1 MVEPIRVDS
10 VSRRTVLKGIAG
22 AAGLVS
28 IPAIIAAC
36 SSSGGGGASA
46 SAAASAAATTAAS
59 TAASTAPSAAA
70 SGAASPS
77 AGASAA
83 AGGASGSVTFG
94 SNYSNVDTDQKAMQ
108 QVVDAFTAKTSI
120 PVKVNTVSHNDF
132 QDQISTYLQ
141 GTPDDTFTWFAGYR
155 MRFFAKQGLA
165 TDLTELWSKIG
176 SKYSEAFKASSTGD
190 DGKQYFVPFYNYP
203 WVVIYRKSVF
213 KDKGYTVPKTWD
225 DFKTLA
231 TKMQAD
237 GLTPLAF
244 GDKDGWPA
252 MGTFDILNMR
262 INGYKYHID
271 LMKGAEKWTDPKTAA
286 VFTKWKELLPFN
298 GDISAALGRTWQDTA
313 NLLVQKKAGMY
324 FLGTFAGQ
332 QATAPADHDDLD
344 FFPFPT
350 LGTQYDAELGIDA
363 PIDGFMMSAK
373 SPNLAADKDA
383 AMAFLEYLSTGPAQI
398 TFLVANPNSVAA
410 ANDADTSGYSA
421 FQKKSAEIIGA
432 SKAIAQFLDRDSDPA
447 FAKQMQSFL
456 QTWLTKPDQDLNTFL
471 KSIQDYWDSLGIS

>member
-1 MVEPIRVDS
+1 MAGPTRVDA
-10 VSRRTVLKGIAG
+10 VSRRTVLKGMAG

-28 IPAIIAAC
+28 VPAIIAAC
-36 SSSGGGGASA
+36 STPAASGGASVPAATSGA
-46 SAAASAAATTAAS
+46 SAPAAT
-59 TAASTAPSAAA
+59 
-70 SGAASPS
+70 
-77 AGASAA
+77 AGASAVT
-83 AGGASGSVTFG
+83 GSVTFG
-94 SNYSNVDTDQKAMQ
+94 SNYSNLDTDTKAMQ
-108 QVVDAFTAKTSI
+108 AVVDAFTAKTSI
-120 PVKVNTVSHNDF
+120 AVKVNTVDHNTF
-132 QDQISTYLQ
+132 QDQISQYLQ

-155 MRFFAKQGLA
+155 MRFFADQGLA
-165 TDLTELWSKIG
+165 TDITDLWAKIG
-176 SKYSEAFKASSTGD
+176 SNFSEAFKASSTGN

-213 KDKGYTVPKTWD
+213 ADKGYTIPKTIAE
-225 DFKTLA
+225 FKTLGD
-231 TKMQAD
+231 KMQKD

-262 INGYKYHID
+262 LNGYQYHIE
-271 LMKGAEKWTDPKTAA
+271 LMKGAQKWTDPKTAA
-286 VFTKWKELLPFN
+286 VFDAWKGILPYN
-298 GDISAALGRTWQDTA
+298 GDIAAALGRTWQDTA

-332 QATAPADHDDLD
+332 QATETADHDDLD

-350 LGTQYDAELGIDA
+350 FGTSFDTELGIDA
-363 PIDGFMMSAK
+363 PIDGFMMTAK

-383 AMAFLEYLSTGPAQI
+383 AKAFLEYLASGEAQI

-410 ANDADTSGYSA
+410 GNDADTSGYSA

-432 SKAIAQFLDRDSDPA
+432 SGAIAQFLDRDTDPA

-456 QTWLTKPDQDLNTFL
+456 QTWLTDPDQDMTAYL
-471 KSIQDYWDSLGIS
+471 KSIQDFWDSLGIA